1 MNPLASGV
9 IGTPGCFISPGHCES
24 SLNSTAPEQ
33 RAVGRPGMDPKGF
46 ENHGITGRDDLYP
59 LAGLGSNP
67 PPTPAGGLHGQ
78 TPGTDF
84 QEPPDGLLHAGLHRP
99 CGWQTGSIRKPFYD
113 RRGRSSSMTHFME
126 TDSKDHRYSYSLSL
140 CVKTNDSYH
149 YYIQH
154 DQKTV

>member
-1 MNPLASGV
+1 MNVIIPDSVLRFLALPLGGATQPAPPRGQTLPVNPLASGV

-67 PPTPAGGLHGQ
+67 PPTPAVGLHGQ

-99 CGWQTGSIRKPFYD
+99 CGWQTGSIRKHFYD
-113 RRGRSSSMTHFME
+113 RRGRSSSMTHF
-126 TDSKDHRYSYSLSL
+126 
-140 CVKTNDSYH
+140 
-149 YYIQH
+149 
-154 DQKTV
+154 